1 MRRYFIA
8 VLMVLCQ
15 ASQVKAEVVLVT
27 GAKII
32 FYAQSHSDSDAHMIQ
47 SNIAIY
53 KGGDHPSC
61 INNRLYIDF
70 SDKEIVATALAA
82 SLANKS
88 VSFLYDDAA
97 ASKQITGHSI
107 ITCRVFSIWQ

>member
-1 MRRYFIA
+1 MKWYFFA
-8 VLMVLCQ
+8 ALVVLCQ
-15 ASQVKAEVVLVT
+15 VHQAKAEVILVT
-27 GAKII
+27 GAKIT

-47 SNIAIY
+47 SNIGIY
-53 KGGDHPSC
+53 NGGDHPSC

-70 SDKEIVATALAA
+70 ADKEIIASALAA

-97 ASKQITGHSI
+97 ASKQITGHAI
-107 ITCRVFSIWQ
+107 NNCRVFSIW

>member
-1 MRRYFIA
+1 
-8 VLMVLCQ
+8 MVLCQ
-15 ASQVKAEVVLVT
+15 VSQSKAEVILVT

-32 FYAQSHSDSDAHMIQ
+32 FYAQSHTDSDAHMIQ
-47 SNIAIY
+47 SNIGIY

-61 INNRLYIDF
+61 INNRLYINF
-70 SDKEIVATALAA
+70 ADKEIIASALAD

-97 ASKQITGHSI
+97 ESKHIAGHANNN
-107 ITCRVFSIWQ
+107 CRVFSMWQQ